1 MPPIGGMM
9 AEVFANIPAMI
20 ILTGVLVGLCS
31 ATLGT
36 FLVLRGT
43 AMMTDAI
50 SHAIVLGIVLVWMA
64 TGQTS
69 GPLQLLGAG
78 LAGMATV
85 AVAQGL
91 ARAKLVRIDA
101 AIGLVFSAFFAL
113 GVLLINLNARNLHL
127 DVDSVLL
134 GEIGF
139 VWLDTVT
146 VAGLVMPRA
155 IVVLTAVLALNLT
168 FVLVLWKELKLSTF
182 DPALAAALGFAP
194 ALVGLGLIGLT
205 SITAVAAFDAVGV
218 VLFMAFVIVP
228 PATAFLLVRQLWA
241 IMVLALAIAVLSAP
255 VGYAL
260 AVYWDVSIGGMMA
273 LATGGFFALAFA
285 LGPRE
290 GLLARA
296 RQSRILQLDRDAS
309 ALVAHLCSHNPGGR
323 TTGAALRADLQWSV
337 KRMRQAT
344 LRALDRGLVQRSGDA
359 LVVQPKGQAEA
370 HARLQAAKVPTAD
383 IG

>member
-1 MPPIGGMM
+1 M

-20 ILTGVLVGLCS
+20 ILTGILVGLCS

-64 TGQTS
+64 TGQTT

-78 LAGMATV
+78 LAGVATV
-85 AVAQGL
+85 TLAQGL
-91 ARAKLVRIDA
+91 TRAKLVRIDA

-127 DVDSVLL
+127 DVDAVLL

-146 VAGLVMPRA
+146 VAEVAIPRA
-155 IVVLTAVLALNLT
+155 VLVLAGVLALNLT

-194 ALVGLGLIGLT
+194 ALVNLALVGLT
-205 SITAVAAFDAVGV
+205 SVTAVAAFDAVGV

-241 IMVLALAIAVLSAP
+241 IMAVALVIAAVSAP
-255 VGYAL
+255 LGYAL
-260 AVYWDVSIGGMMA
+260 AVAWDVSIGGMMA
-273 LATGGFFALAFA
+273 LVTGGFFALAFA

-290 GLLARA
+290 GVLARA
-296 RQSRILQLDRDAS
+296 RQGRLLRLDRDAS
-309 ALVAHLCSHNPGGR
+309 TLVAHLSSHDDG
-323 TTGAALRADLQWSV
+323 TAATAADLRADLHWSTARV
-337 KRMRQAT
+337 RQAT
-344 LRALDRGLVQRSGDA
+344 LRALDRGLVARAGNA
-359 LVVQPKGQAEA
+359 LVVQPKGLAEA
-370 HARLQAAKVPTAD
+370 QARLEASTVPATD
-383 IG
+383 R

>member
-1 MPPIGGMM
+1 M

-85 AVAQGL
+85 ALAQGL

-146 VAGLVMPRA
+146 VAGVAIPRA
-155 IVVLTAVLALNLT
+155 VLVLSGVLALNLT

-241 IMVLALAIAVLSAP
+241 IMALALVLAALSAP
-255 VGYAL
+255 LGYAL

-273 LATGGFFALAFA
+273 LVTGAFFALAIAF
-285 LGPRE
+285 GPRE

-296 RQSRILQLDRDAS
+296 RQGRALALDRDAS
-309 ALVAHLCSHNPGGR
+309 ALVAHLCSHPDGSHANP
-323 TTGAALRADLQWSV
+323 AALRADLLWSG
-337 KRMRQAT
+337 KRVRQAT
-344 LRALDRGLVQRSGDA
+344 LRALDRGLVARSDGA
-359 LVVQPKGQAEA
+359 LVVLPKGQAEA
-370 HARLQAAKVPTAD
+370 AARLHAATVPTAD
-383 IG
+383 QGSGRTA

>member
-1 MPPIGGMM
+1 MT
-9 AEVFANIPAMI
+9 EVFASIPGMI

-64 TGQTS
+64 TGQTT

-78 LAGMATV
+78 LAGIATV
-85 AVAQGL
+85 TLAQGL
-91 ARAKLVRIDA
+91 ARLRLVRIDA

-127 DVDSVLL
+127 DVDAVLL

-139 VWLDTVT
+139 VWLDTVA
-146 VAGLVMPRA
+146 VAGLAVPRA
-155 IVVLTAVLALNLT
+155 VLVLSAVLVANLI
-168 FVLVLWKELKLSTF
+168 FVLALWKELKLTTF

-194 ALVGLGLIGLT
+194 AVVNLGLVGLT

-228 PATAFLLVRQLWA
+228 PATAYLLVRRLWA
-241 IMVLALAIAVLSAP
+241 IMALALVIAALSAP
-255 VGYAL
+255 LGYAL
-260 AVYWDVSIGGMMA
+260 AVRLDVSIGGMMA
-273 LATGGFFALAFA
+273 LMTGAFFTLAFVA
-285 LGPRE
+285 APQNGV
-290 GLLARA
+290 LARA
-296 RQSRILQLDRDAS
+296 RQGRALRLDRDA
-309 ALVAHLCSHNPGGR
+309 ATLVAHLCSHQDG
-323 TTGAALRADLQWSV
+323 TGANAGSSPAALRTDLHWSGARV
-337 KRMRQAT
+337 RQAT
-344 LRALDRGLVQRSGDA
+344 LRALDRGLVARAGNA
-359 LVVQPKGQAEA
+359 LIVQPKGQAEA
-370 HARLQAAKVPTAD
+370 KARLQAAAVPATD
-383 IG
+383 QP